1 MKKIISFLEVE
12 IKIGK
17 GRVEAIFIF
26 SNESIF
32 CRISILFSFEEVIEI
47 LTDWQQAGFEPVEE
61 SQDFVFFLQPEE
73 FVLHCYFENLE
84 WFLQLCI
91 SKELPTE
98 KLSRLKAIIKGNILE
113 IIDFIPFNLF
123 LNRLQR

>member
-1 MKKIISFLEVE
+1 ME

-17 GRVEAIFIF
+17 GRGEAIFIF

-32 CRISILFSFEEVIEI
+32 CRISILFSFEKVIEI

-61 SQDFVFFLQPEE
+61 SQDFVFFLQQEE
-73 FVLHCYFENLE
+73 FVSHCSFENLE

-98 KLSRLKAIIKGNILE
+98 KLSKLKAIIKSNILE

-123 LNRLQR
+123 SNQLQR

>member
-1 MKKIISFLEVE
+1 VE

-17 GRVEAIFIF
+17 GRGETIFIF

-61 SQDFVFFLQPEE
+61 LQDFVFFLQQEE
-73 FVLHCYFENLE
+73 FVLHCSFENLE

-98 KLSRLKAIIKGNILE
+98 KLSKLKAIIKGNILE

-123 LNRLQR
+123 LNQLQR